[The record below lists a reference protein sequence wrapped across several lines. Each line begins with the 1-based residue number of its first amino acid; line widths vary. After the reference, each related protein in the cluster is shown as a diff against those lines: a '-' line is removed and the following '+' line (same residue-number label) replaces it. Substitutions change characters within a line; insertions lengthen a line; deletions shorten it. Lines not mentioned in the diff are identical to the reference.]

1 MDGYLSTVEA
11 AAYLGVSKS
20 EVFRLIRAG
29 LLKAER
35 IGAAYAIAVSEIE
48 RRKAT
53 NPGPGKPK
61 MRK

>member
-1 MDGYLSTVEA
+1 MEGYMGTAEA

-20 EVFRLIRAG
+20 EVFRLIRAD

-35 IGAAYAIAVSEIE
+35 IGAAYAIAVSELE
-48 RRKAT
+48 HRKAT

-61 MRK
+61 ARR